1 MRKLMKSLMVGGCL
15 LTMIAGCSQQA
26 DDNKTRLD
34 KILESGKITM
44 ATSPD
49 YPPLE
54 FIDTT
59 KTGADQYVGSDIA
72 LGKYIAKQ
80 LGVEL
85 ELKIMDFSAVL
96 AAVGEGKVDM
106 AISGLGYKEDRVE
119 AMEFSISYNRS
130 SDDEVSENQ
139 VCTGHGLLVL
149 KENVGLYQTLDD
161 FKGKRIA
168 AQSGSFQ
175 EGYAN
180 EQIEDVKVDIISA
193 LGDGVLRVQSKKS
206 DALAIPCSTGQQYVD
221 ANPDLAM
228 TTVTFNVDEEDEYD
242 GNLIG
247 VPKGEVELIE
257 AINEI
262 IKEVNEQ
269 GLYKQ
274 WEQEYSEYA
283 KTLGLDV
290 E

>member
-15 LTMIAGCSQQA
+15 LTIIAGCSQQA

-59 KTGADQYVGSDIA
+59 KTGADQYVGSDIT

-139 VCTGHGLLVL
+139 FCTGHGLLVL

-168 AQSGSFQ
+168 AQSGSLQ

-242 GNLIG
+242 RNLIG